1 MSSAVRSLSSN
12 LKRLTSLQIFFG
24 FQLVY
29 VNALAVIK
37 ASVLCFYARIFTNL
51 GLRSCIKVM
60 LGIVIVW
67 ALSFSMAMI
76 FACKPVAFQW
86 NLLAPGGGV
95 CGDLIALYA
104 ALIATNIVT
113 DLVIMGL
120 PLYTIWHLKMR
131 GVEKAG
137 LTACFALGFA

>member
-1 MSSAVRSLSSN
+1 MSRN
-12 LKRLTSLQIFFG
+12 FKRLTSLQILFG
-24 FQLVY
+24 FQLLY

-37 ASVLCFYARIFTNL
+37 ASMLCFYARIFTNV
-51 GLRSCIKVM
+51 GLRSCINIM
-60 LGIVIVW
+60 LGIVVVW
-67 ALSFSMAMI
+67 ALSFSMAMV

-86 NLLAPGGGV
+86 NLQISGGGV

-104 ALIATNIVT
+104 TLIVTNIIT
-113 DLVIMGL
+113 DLIIMGL